1 MTQHRGAERTVNEHP
16 LLRLMLTASESRLM
30 ANILLNHIETDSVRS
45 EVLEALAQRLL
56 VRAVLAE
63 HRTPQA

>member
-1 MTQHRGAERTVNEHP
+1 MTQHQGAERTVNEHP
-16 LLRLMLTASESRLM
+16 PLRLKLTASESRLM
-30 ANILLNHIETDSVRS
+30 ANILLNHIKTDPVQRD
-45 EVLEALAQRLL
+45 VLEALAQRLL